1 MFCKNCGKEI
11 EDSAK
16 FCDGCGASVEGTTS
30 QNSGAAKAI
39 LGEIKV
45 LFKGFFSKNPCS
57 VIEISKT
64 SESKFGVIFILFN
77 AILYGFAFCCNIS
90 QVLNNGM
97 NSVISSAESAVSDLI
112 GGFGSALAEDAISEL
127 SGGIEKI
134 PVLWDL
140 VLPLALIDLVVTAII
155 IACIYIVLKV
165 KKQPL
170 NPLANTLNIVGVAGL
185 PIIIACALNLILG
198 LILPQY
204 TLLIFVIGVLAS
216 IVLLYEGLKDIFK
229 VEKPLFEIIIML
241 SAVLVIATIIL
252 NIALDK
258 VGESFLNMISSEFS
272 NVFGNALKDSLF

>member
-1 MFCKNCGKEI
+1 M
-11 EDSAK
+11 
-16 FCDGCGASVEGTTS
+16 VE
-30 QNSGAAKAI
+30 
-39 LGEIKV
+39 EIKNI
-45 LFKGFFSKNPCS
+45 FKVFFSKAPCS
-57 VIEISKT
+57 VIEKSKI

-90 QVLNNGM
+90 QILKNWM

-127 SGGIEKI
+127 SGGIEEI

-140 VLPLALIDLVVTAII
+140 VLPLALINLIVTAII

-170 NPLANTLNIVGVAGL
+170 NPLTNTLNMVGVAGL
-185 PIIIACALNLILG
+185 PIIITCALNLILG

-216 IVLLYEGLKDIFK
+216 VVLLYEGLKEIFK